1 MVLRPSLRRRES
13 GLTLVEVLVATLV
26 LGLALLA
33 LAPMFTSAVRT
44 NASAYQLTNTNT
56 LAREKLEELSGY
68 PRSDP
73 RLTVTA
79 GANAAVP
86 TGTSTTGTGSIVAAC
101 LTNPSTGTRYCDN
114 DLPRW
119 YNPQTGATSTAA
131 SRPGPSWFSY
141 PFTRTYTIEQ
151 FDSDGINMTRVLTP
165 AAGPAPYVVKLITVT
180 VRPTSGPFP
189 GLRTSRQA
197 LYLRVKDA

>member
-1 MVLRPSLRRRES
+1 MVLRASIRRRPES
-13 GLTLVEVLVATLV
+13 GLTLIEVLVAAVV

-33 LAPMFTSAVRT
+33 LAPMFTSAVRS
-44 NASAYQLTNTNT
+44 NASAYQLTNSTT

-73 RLTVTA
+73 RLTVAAPNNASGPTTA
-79 GANAAVP
+79 SV
-86 TGTSTTGTGSIVAAC
+86 GTGSIVGVNVWC
-101 LTNPSTGTRYCDN
+101 QN

-131 SRPGPSWFSY
+131 TRPGVGWFSY

-151 FDSDGINMTRVLTP
+151 FDSDGNSMTRVVAP
-165 AAGPAPYVVKLITVT
+165 GPYVVKLITVT

-189 GLRTSRQA
+189 GLRESRQS

>member
-13 GLTLVEVLVATLV
+13 GLTLVEVLVATVV
-26 LGLALLA
+26 LGLSLLA

-44 NASAYQLTNTNT
+44 NASAYQLTNSVT

-73 RLTVTA
+73 RLTVPV
-79 GANAAVP
+79 GANAAGP
-86 TGTSTTGTGSIVAAC
+86 PGTSISGAIVNTT
-101 LTNPSTGTRYCDN
+101 TNTWCQN
-114 DLPRW
+114 DLPTW
-119 YNPQTGATSTAA
+119 YNPQTGATSTA
-131 SRPGPSWFSY
+131 SGRPGPGWFPY
-141 PFTRTYTIEQ
+141 PFTRTYTVEQ
-151 FDSDGINMTRVLTP
+151 FDTDLATRVTAP
-165 AAGPAPYVVKLITVT
+165 AAYVVKLITVT

-189 GLRTSRQA
+189 GLRLSRQA